1 MFDSPDGINN
11 GKAGI
16 CRVFLR
22 WFYYNS
28 RSSGRALRRFTI
40 VKISE
45 MVFFFFA
52 ALLLGLS
59 EPEGQGA
66 GGGMDNRM
74 PPSYFDQLTITQ
86 PEEGAD
92 YSHYITVRPPDFQ
105 TFLRPCCLLA
115 GLLLLPPICCHANQS
130 LCTRHSVSAFLHKK
144 FCIFTWF
151 RNTKSS
157 QEHIILSLLV

>member
-1 MFDSPDGINN
+1 MFDSTDGIKS

-45 MVFFFFA
+45 MVFFFA
-52 ALLLGLS
+52 ALLPGLS
-59 EPEGQGA
+59 EPGGQG
-66 GGGMDNRM
+66 GGTIAC
-74 PPSYFDQLTITQ
+74 PPYFDQLTIIQ
-86 PEEGAD
+86 PGGWAD
-92 YSHYITVRPPDFQ
+92 YSHYITVHPPDFQ

-144 FCIFTWF
+144 FAFLLDSETQNPAK
-151 RNTKSS
+151 NTLFCHFSYS
-157 QEHIILSLLV
+157 M